1 MKAGADFEQASH
13 AAVDRHPSFTR
24 LGDARKNFQKR
35 RLAGSI
41 AAANAE
47 DFAAFDLEAHILERP
62 KLLSCVASDDGFLF
76 AELRSI
82 AGGPGTQRA
91 VEGVAIPVED
101 LDAR

>member
-41 AAANAE
+41 
-47 DFAAFDLEAHILERP
+47 
-62 KLLSCVASDDGFLF
+62 LLSCVASDDGFLF